1 MPKTAFVP
9 LKHGFHFGNNFVNKI
24 INTSFGKIESRGRCG
39 GMAYASLDYFFSGIP
54 VPSHE
59 SKDFP
64 NGMYPPDGSLLSDY
78 IYERTIN
85 SLFTLYS
92 FKFFDWT
99 VQKDNEKSM
108 RKSVGY
114 KTKIEEFPKLKKS
127 IDMGNPVVLGL
138 IGARKATDITK
149 NHQVVAYGYES
160 DSDIIKV
167 YIYDSNFPDKEVTLE
182 SSCYNCNI
190 KSSTGQEWRGFFVQ
204 EYHAKKPKYIEIE
217 TKTSTEESLVKYL
230 VKNIG
235 QYPSNIKYL
244 DIPEQIKTNKTTI
257 LPGETIELISMV

>member
-1 MPKTAFVP
+1 MPKTDFTP

-24 INTSFGKIESRGRCG
+24 VSTSFGKIESKGRCG
-39 GMAYASLDYFFSGIP
+39 GMAFASLDYFFSGIS

-59 SKDFP
+59 DKDFP
-64 NGMYPPDGSLLSDY
+64 NGKHPPDGSLLSDY

-108 RKSVGY
+108 RKSVDY
-114 KTKIEEFPKLKKS
+114 KTKMEEFPKLKKS
-127 IDMGNPVVLGL
+127 IDMGKPLILGL

-160 DSDIIKV
+160 DSDNIKV
-167 YIYDSNFPDKEVTLE
+167 YIYDSNFPDKEITLE
-182 SSCYNCNI
+182 SSCKDCKFI
-190 KSSTGQEWRGFFVQ
+190 SSAGQEWRGFFVQ
-204 EYHAKKPKYIEIE
+204 EYHAKKPKYIELE
-217 TKTSTEESLVKYL
+217 TKISKEGTLEKYL
-230 VKNIG
+230 IKNIG
-235 QYPSNIKYL
+235 HFPSNVKYL
-244 DIPEQIKTNKTTI
+244 DIPEQIKTNKSTI
-257 LPGETIELISMV
+257 LPGETIELISSV

>member
-1 MPKTAFVP
+1 MPKTDFTP
-9 LKHGFHFGNNFVNKI
+9 MKHGFHFGNDFVNKI
-24 INTSFGKIESRGRCG
+24 ISTSFGKIESKGRCG
-39 GMAYASLDYFFSGIP
+39 GMAYAALDYFFSGIP

-59 SKDFP
+59 NKDFP
-64 NGMYPPDGSLLSDY
+64 NGNYPPDGSLLSDY

-108 RKSVGY
+108 RKSVAY
-114 KTKIEEFPKLKKS
+114 KTKVEEFSKLKKS
-127 IDMGNPVVLGL
+127 IDMGKPVVIGL

-160 DSDIIKV
+160 DPDGIKV
-167 YIYDSNFPDKEVTLE
+167 YIYDSNYPNMEVTLE
-182 SSCYNCNI
+182 SSCHDCNF

-217 TKTSTEESLVKYL
+217 IKITKEESLVKYF

-235 QYPSNIKYL
+235 HFNSNVKYF
-244 DIPEQIKTNKTTI
+244 DIPAQIKTNKSTI
-257 LPGETIELISMV
+257 LPGETIELISMI

>member
-1 MPKTAFVP
+1 MPKTDFTP
-9 LKHGFHFGNNFVNKI
+9 FKHGFHFGNNFVNKI
-24 INTSFGKIESRGRCG
+24 ISTSFGKIESRGRCG

-64 NGMYPPDGSLLSDY
+64 NGNYPPDGSLLSDY

-99 VQKDNEKSM
+99 VQKDSEKSI
-108 RKSVGY
+108 RKSVSY
-114 KTKIEEFPKLKKS
+114 KTKIEEFSKLKKS

-138 IGARKATDITK
+138 IGARKASEITK

-160 DSDIIKV
+160 DSDNIKV
-167 YIYDSNFPDKEVTLE
+167 YIYDSNYPDKEVVLE
-182 SSCYNCNI
+182 SSCHNCTFR
-190 KSSTGQEWRGFFVQ
+190 SSSGQEWRGFFVQ
-204 EYHAKKPKYIEIE
+204 EYHVKTPKYIDID
-217 TKTSTEESLVKYL
+217 TKTITEKTFVRYL

-235 QYPSNIKYL
+235 EFPSTIKYL
-244 DIPEQIKTNKTTI
+244 DIPEQIKTNKDTI
-257 LPGETIELISMV
+257 LPGETTELVSTL